1 MILTT
6 NGQLA
11 TAQLRSTL
19 ARLDFDPPCLIA
31 SQDQHMWHI
40 KNKIDSGHVTHP
52 FWWDKTRFTL
62 GPFCPAKGNGNKW
75 YNVTIFN
82 LLQINLKKKTLRIAK
97 LWVVD
102 NFFAFVLIFSLREF
116 SEFSRD
122 FFRQIGS
129 TEKQKWI
136 S

>member
-1 MILTT
+1 MFQSNLILTT

-52 FWWDKTRFTL
+52 FWWDKTRFTRSIL
-62 GPFCPAKGNGNKW
+62 SGKGKW
-75 YNVTIFN
+75 KQMVQRHYFQSSANQFE
-82 LLQINLKKKTLRIAK
+82 KKTFELQ
-97 LWVVD
+97 
-102 NFFAFVLIFSLREF
+102 NFELLTIFSLLF
-116 SEFSRD
+116 
-122 FFRQIGS
+122 
-129 TEKQKWI
+129 
-136 S
+136 

>member
-1 MILTT
+1 MFQSNLILTT

-82 LLQINLKKKTLRIAK
+82 LLQINLKKKLSRFCSRQIAK
-97 LWVVD
+97 RFFRFCFDFFVAI
-102 NFFAFVLIFSLREF
+102 FFAQ
-116 SEFSRD
+116 
-122 FFRQIGS
+122 FFRQIGA
-129 TEKQKWI
+129 TKKQK
-136 S
+136 